1 MYLCEVDTGYQ
12 SDRLPGAG
20 WIRGARVIGVPG

>member
-20 WIRGARVIGVPG
+20 WIRGATEYNY